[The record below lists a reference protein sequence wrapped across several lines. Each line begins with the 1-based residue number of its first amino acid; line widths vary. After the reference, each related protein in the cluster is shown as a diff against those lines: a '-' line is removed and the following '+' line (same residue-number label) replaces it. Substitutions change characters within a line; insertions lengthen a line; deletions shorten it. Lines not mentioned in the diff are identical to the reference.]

1 MKIAIII
8 GASSGIGREIAKI
21 LSAEG
26 YTLGLTARR
35 RQLLE
40 ELQTELPGPSHVQVM
55 DVAKPAEAMPLLEK
69 LIADLKQV
77 DLFVINAGVG
87 SLNFELDWG
96 TEAQTIDV
104 NVTGFAAMANVA
116 VKHLEQTRSGH
127 LVGISSVAAIRGG
140 AGSPAYGASKAFV
153 SNYLEGL
160 RQRFCKRKL
169 PVKVT
174 DVKPG
179 FVDTPMAQ
187 GEGRFWQASAAVA
200 ARQIVDAIHKGRSHV
215 YITRRWRLI
224 GWLLKGMPDALYN
237 RM

>member
-1 MKIAIII
+1 MKTAIII
-8 GASSGIGREIAKI
+8 GASSGIGRELAKI

-26 YTLGLTARR
+26 YTLGLAARR
-35 RQLLE
+35 GELLQ
-40 ELQTELPGPSHVQVM
+40 ELQGELPGDSRAKVL
-55 DVAKPAEAMPLLEK
+55 DVAKPAEAMPLLEE
-69 LIADLKQV
+69 LIAELKQV

-87 SLNFELDWG
+87 SLNSSLDW
-96 TEAQTIDV
+96 EKEKETIDV

-116 VKHLEQTRSGH
+116 VKHLEQRAAGH

-140 AGSPAYGASKAFV
+140 GAAPAYGASKAFV

-160 RQRFCKRKL
+160 RQRFSKRKMA
-169 PVKVT
+169 VTIT

-187 GEGRFWQASAAVA
+187 GEGRFWQAPASTA

-215 YITRRWRLI
+215 YITKRWRLI
-224 GWLLKGMPDALYN
+224 GWLLKAMPESVYN

>member
-1 MKIAIII
+1 MKTAIII

-26 YTLGLTARR
+26 YALGLTARR
-35 RQLLE
+35 RELLE
-40 ELQTELPGPSHVQVM
+40 ELQAELPGPSQVKVM
-55 DVAKPAEAMPLLEK
+55 DVAKPAEAMPLLEE

-87 SLNFELDWG
+87 SLNFELDWRK
-96 TEAQTIDV
+96 EAETVDV

-116 VKHLEQTRSGH
+116 VKHLEQRGSGH

-160 RQRFCKRKL
+160 RQRFSKRKL
-169 PVKVT
+169 QVKVT

-187 GEGRFWQASAAVA
+187 GEGRFWQAPASTA
-200 ARQIVDAIHKGRSHV
+200 ARQIVDAIHAGRRHV

-224 GWLLKGMPDALYN
+224 GWLLKAMPDSVYN